1 MRIVQ
6 SGKGRTYIQWEKLSQ
21 RLSFFCGMLLENR
34 KEVGRW
40 KRLVKMKVAEGL
52 EAEICSGRKDERR
65 REILAYWRLDE
76 LTENGKSTAEK
87 KSSEGQMFR
96 F

>member
-1 MRIVQ
+1 M
-6 SGKGRTYIQWEKLSQ
+6 
-21 RLSFFCGMLLENR
+21 
-34 KEVGRW
+34 
-40 KRLVKMKVAEGL
+40 KMKVAEGL

-65 REILAYWRLDE
+65 REILACWRLDE
-76 LTENGKSTAEK
+76 LTENGKSTADK